1 MFGDKIQK
9 KENLPYGWLT
19 HWKWATMVAKIRP
32 VPVTRGGWCCAQL
45 MHRFFKACAITRFR
59 NQFARGQKTVRS
71 HLNKYIS
78 EYFPY
83 HPTFGLLPFWD
94 LNKTQGPCH
103 KRLDFRFAKV
113 VPVTIHKSLQFFI
126 NLMQM
131 LSLCI
136 RNSILIIVSIFACHF
151 PPNIKFF
158 HARANCSKNLGAN
171 IKAPF
176 THLKATRNSDKNHHI
191 NNVTK
196 TSLSNV
202 LTL

>member
-1 MFGDKIQK
+1 M
-9 KENLPYGWLT
+9 
-19 HWKWATMVAKIRP
+19 
-32 VPVTRGGWCCAQL
+32 
-45 MHRFFKACAITRFR
+45 
-59 NQFARGQKTVRS
+59 
-71 HLNKYIS
+71 YIS
-78 EYFPY
+78 EYSPY
-83 HPTFGLLPFWD
+83 HPTFGLLPFRD
-94 LNKTQGPCH
+94 LNKTQGLCH

-126 NLMQM
+126 NVGLR
-131 LSLCI
+131 I

-158 HARANCSKNLGAN
+158 HVRANCSKNLGAN

-176 THLKATRNSDKNHHI
+176 AHLKVTRNSDKNHHI